1 VTAPD
6 DPAGVISGA
15 RILVTGVTSEVAKP
29 VALSLARDNEVF
41 GAARFRDP
49 AAREPLHD
57 GGVRTVRLDL
67 VRADLDDLPDAVDY
81 VVHFAVVKSGKWSVD
96 LDGNVSGLA
105 YLMERYQNAHAFM
118 HCSTTAVYQPNDHVE
133 FSEDSPLGD
142 SHRNYYLPTYSISKI
157 AAEATARHG
166 ARRYNLPT
174 TIARL
179 NVPYGDGGGWP
190 AFHLAQMQAGDE
202 IGVHPDAPS
211 IFQPIHSDDIVA
223 MVPRL
228 LAVAGVPATTVNW
241 GGEEKVSIEEW
252 TAYLGELTGL
262 EPRLVTSEQSLA
274 SVALNLDR
282 MHELVGRSAVHWRD
296 GFRRMVEAL
305 RPDLLQT

>member
-1 VTAPD
+1 MTEIT
-6 DPAGVISGA
+6 GS

-29 VALSLARDNEVF
+29 VALSLAKDNQVF
-41 GAARFRDP
+41 GAARFRDV
-49 AAREPLHD
+49 AAREPLES
-57 GGVRTVRLDL
+57 GGVKTVRLDL
-67 VRADLDDLPDAVDY
+67 VRAELDDLPDVVDY

-105 YLMERYQNAHAFM
+105 LLMERYQNATAFM
-118 HCSTTAVYQPNDHVE
+118 HCSTTAVYQPDGHVE
-133 FSEDSPLGD
+133 FSEGSPLGD
-142 SHRNYYLPTYSISKI
+142 SHRNYFLPTYSISKI

-190 AFHLAQMQAGDE
+190 AFHLAMMAAGQE

-211 IFQPIHSDDIVA
+211 VFQPIHSDDIVA
-223 MVPRL
+223 TVPKL
-228 LAVAGVPATTVNW
+228 LGVAAVPATTVNW
-241 GGEEKVSIEEW
+241 GGEEKVSIEDW

-262 EPRLVTSEQSLA
+262 SPKLVDSEQSLQ
-274 SVALNLDR
+274 SVELNLDR
-282 MHELVGRSAVHWRD
+282 MHELIGQAEVNWHD
-296 GFRRMVEAL
+296 GFRRMVSAL
-305 RPDLLQT
+305 RPDLLKG

>member
-1 VTAPD
+1 VTPGAPTS
-6 DPAGVISGA
+6 ISGA

-29 VALSLARDNEVF
+29 VAFALAADNEVF

-57 GGVRTVRLDL
+57 RGVRTVHLDL
-67 VRADLDDLPDAVDY
+67 VRAELDDLPETVDY
-81 VVHFAVVKSGKWSVD
+81 VVHFAVVKSGKWPVD
-96 LDGNVSGLA
+96 LDGNVGGLA
-105 YLMERYQNAHAFM
+105 LLMERYRDSRAFM
-118 HCSTTAVYQPNDHVE
+118 HCSTTAVYQPDDHVE

-142 SHRNYYLPTYSISKI
+142 SHRHYFLPTYSISKI

-166 ARRYNLPT
+166 ARRYDLPT

-190 AFHLAQMQAGDE
+190 AFHLAQMEAGQE

-211 IFQPIHSDDIVA
+211 VFQPIHSDDIVA

-228 LAVAGVPATTVNW
+228 LEIAGVPATTVNW

-262 EPRLVTSEQSLA
+262 QPKLVTSGQSLA

-282 MHELVGRSAVHWRD
+282 MHELVGHSTVAWRD
-296 GFRRMVEAL
+296 GFRRMVAAL
-305 RPDLLQT
+305 RPDLLKP

>member
-1 VTAPD
+1 MTEIT
-6 DPAGVISGA
+6 GS

-29 VALSLARDNEVF
+29 VALSLAKDNDVF
-41 GAARFRDP
+41 GAARFRDA
-49 AAREPLHD
+49 AAREPLES
-57 GGVRTVRLDL
+57 GGVKTVRLDL
-67 VRADLDDLPDAVDY
+67 VRAELDDLPEAVDY
-81 VVHFAVVKSGKWSVD
+81 VVHFAVVKSGKWSID

-105 YLMERYQNAHAFM
+105 MLMERYQNATAFM
-118 HCSTTAVYQPNDHVE
+118 HCSTTAVYQPDGHVE

-142 SHRNYYLPTYSISKI
+142 SHRNYFLPTYSISKI

-190 AFHLAQMQAGDE
+190 AFHLAMMAARQE

-211 IFQPIHSDDIVA
+211 VFQPIHSDDIVA
-223 MVPRL
+223 TVPKL
-228 LAVAGVPATTVNW
+228 LGVAGVPATTVNW
-241 GGEEKVSIEEW
+241 GGDEKVSIEDW

-262 EPRLVTSEQSLA
+262 SPKLVNSEQSLQ
-274 SVALNLDR
+274 SVELNLDR
-282 MHELVGRSAVHWRD
+282 MHELIGHAQVSWHD
-296 GFRRMVEAL
+296 GFRRMVTAL
-305 RPDLLQT
+305 RPDLLKG

>member
-1 VTAPD
+1 VT
-6 DPAGVISGA
+6 IRGA

-29 VALSLARDNEVF
+29 VALALAQDNEVF

-49 AAREPLHD
+49 AAREPLHA
-57 GGVRTVRLDL
+57 GGVTTVRMDL
-67 VRADLDDLPDAVDY
+67 VHADLDDLPDSVDY
-81 VVHFAVVKSGKWSVD
+81 VAHFAVVKSGKWPVD

-105 YLMERYQNAHAFM
+105 YLMERFQDARAFL
-118 HCSTTAVYQPNDHVE
+118 HCSTTAVYQPDGHNE
-133 FSEDSPLGD
+133 MSEDSPLGD

-166 ARRYNLPT
+166 ARRYDLPT

-190 AFHLAQMQAGDE
+190 AFHLALMAAGSP

-211 IFQPIHSDDIVA
+211 VFQPIHTEDIVA
-223 MVPRL
+223 TVPTL
-228 LAVAGVPATTVNW
+228 LEIAAVPATTVNW

-262 EPRLVTSEQSLA
+262 TAELVTTEQSLQ
-274 SVALNLDR
+274 SVELNLDR
-282 MHELVGRSAVHWRD
+282 MHELVGRSTVPWRD
-296 GFRRMVEAL
+296 GMRRMVEAM
-305 RPDLLQT
+305 RPDLLRD

>member
-1 VTAPD
+1 VS
-6 DPAGVISGA
+6 ISGA

-29 VALSLARDNEVF
+29 VALALAKDNEVF
-41 GAARFRDP
+41 GAARFRVP
-49 AAREPLHD
+49 AAREPLHA
-57 GGVRTVRLDL
+57 GGVTTVRLDL
-67 VRADLDDLPDAVDY
+67 VRADLEDLPEQVDY

-105 YLMERYQNAHAFM
+105 YLMERYQDARAFM
-118 HCSTTAVYQPNDHVE
+118 HCSTTAVYQPDGHVE
-133 FSEDSPLGD
+133 FTEDSPLGD
-142 SHRNYYLPTYSISKI
+142 SHRNYFLPTYSISKI

-166 ARRYNLPT
+166 ARRFNLPT

-190 AFHLAQMQAGDE
+190 MFHLAQMEAGQE

-211 IFQPIHSDDIVA
+211 VFQPIHSDDIVA
-223 MVPRL
+223 TVPRL
-228 LAVAGVPATTVNW
+228 LDIAGVPATTVNW

-262 EPRLVTSEQSLA
+262 PATLVPTEMSLA
-274 SVALNLDR
+274 SVSLNLDR
-282 MHELVGRSAVHWRD
+282 MHELVGRSTVTWRD

-305 RPDLLQT
+305 RPDLLTSSG

>member
-1 VTAPD
+1 VSE
-6 DPAGVISGA
+6 PAISGA

-29 VALSLARDNEVF
+29 VAIALAAHNEVY

-49 AAREPLHD
+49 ATREPLHAA
-57 GGVRTVRLDL
+57 GVTTVRLDL
-67 VRADLDDLPDAVDY
+67 VRADFDDLPPAVDY
-81 VVHFAVVKSGKWSVD
+81 VVHFAVIKSGKWNVD

-105 YLMERYQNAHAFM
+105 YVMERYQDARAFM
-118 HCSTTAVYQPNDHVE
+118 HCSTTAVYQPNDHVA
-133 FSEDSPLGD
+133 FTEDSPLGD

-190 AFHLAQMQAGDE
+190 AFHLAQMGAGDE

-223 MVPRL
+223 TVPKL
-228 LAVAGVPATTVNW
+228 LEIAAVPATTVNW
-241 GGEEKVSIEEW
+241 AGDEQVSVEEW

-262 EPRLVTSEQSLA
+262 EPKLVPSEQSLA
-274 SVALNLDR
+274 SVAVNLDR
-282 MHELVGRSAVHWRD
+282 MHELVGHATVHWRD
-296 GFRRMVEAL
+296 GMRRMVEAT
-305 RPDLLQT
+305 RPDLLRPDR